1 MKKNLLKTT
10 ALGLTLAMAL
20 MSAAGCGSSKDGGSK
35 SSGDDNATTKN
46 SSSDNAGSGSDES
59 SDNSDDNDT
68 ANVDFKDCPWIIAH
82 ELSDAEYLELPEGA
96 TLYGDALPFTTD
108 TLNNIPFHASGNI
121 PLADCL
127 NNDAYAASFFTDGL
141 DYPNLE
147 IDADDGTVGEA
158 LDNMKWY
165 LSDTYLSNTIFRMSD
180 DDFAALEKDHS
191 DICEEYLLLDMLAAE
206 FGSPNYVTYFS
217 ETLDAHAL
225 VNDLIH
231 PESTDNGFSL
241 ELVYIGWQ
249 FEDFGIAAFFY
260 DTSNV
265 DSSSPSGIR
274 SETSDH
280 VGLVY
285 VPIENGTL
293 AEHNYDEESSYELG
307 KNIVKDVIAEKQKVF
322 GDVEFIKPDPSL
334 LQ

>member
-35 SSGDDNATTKN
+35 SSGDDNTTTKN

-59 SDNSDDNDT
+59 SDNSEDNDT
-68 ANVDFKDCPWIIAH
+68 ANIDFKDCPWFIAH

-96 TLYGDALPFTTD
+96 TLYGEALPFTTD
-108 TLNNIPFHASGNI
+108 TLNNIQLHASGNI

-127 NNDAYAASFFTDGL
+127 NDDAYAYTFYADGL
-141 DYPNLE
+141 EYPDLE
-147 IDADDGTVGEA
+147 IDADDGTVSEA
-158 LDNMKWY
+158 LDNMKWH
-165 LSDTYLSNTIFRMSD
+165 LSDGYLSNTTFRISD

-206 FGSPNYVTYFS
+206 FGSPNYVSYFS
-217 ETLDAHAL
+217 QTVDAHT
-225 VNDLIH
+225 LIDDFLH
-231 PESTDNGFSL
+231 PERSEYNISL
-241 ELVYIGWQ
+241 EQIYIGWQ
-249 FEDFGIAAFFY
+249 FEDFGITAFFS
-260 DTSNV
+260 DTTQV
-265 DSSSPSGIR
+265 DSSHSSGIR

-280 VGLVY
+280 VCLFY

-293 AEHNYDEESSYELG
+293 AEYYHDDDYSG

>member
-59 SDNSDDNDT
+59 SDNSEDNDT

-96 TLYGDALPFTTD
+96 TLYGETLPFTTD

-127 NNDAYAASFFTDGL
+127 NDNAYAYTFYVDGL
-141 DYPNLE
+141 EYPDLE
-147 IDADDGTVGEA
+147 IDADDGTVSEA

-165 LSDTYLSNTIFRMSD
+165 LADSYLSNTTFRISD
-180 DDFAALEKDHS
+180 DDFSALEKDHS

-217 ETLDAHAL
+217 ETLDAHTL

-231 PESTDNGFSL
+231 PESTDYGISL

-249 FEDFGIAAFFY
+249 FEDFGIAAGFC

-265 DSSSPSGIR
+265 DSSSPSGIS
-274 SETSDH
+274 SEISGY
-280 VGLVY
+280 VNLVY

-293 AEHNYDEESSYELG
+293 AEYYHNNDYNS

>member
-20 MSAAGCGSSKDGGSK
+20 MSAAGCGSSKNEGSK

-46 SSSDNAGSGSDES
+46 SSSDDAGSGSDES

-96 TLYGDALPFTTD
+96 TLYGETLPFTTD

-127 NNDAYAASFFTDGL
+127 NDNAYAASFFTDSL
-141 DYPNLE
+141 DYPSLE
-147 IDADDGTVGEA
+147 IDADDGTVSEA

-165 LSDTYLSNTIFRMSD
+165 LADSYLSNTTFRISD

-217 ETLDAHAL
+217 ETLDAHTL
-225 VNDLIH
+225 VNDFIH
-231 PESTDNGFSL
+231 PESTDYGISL
-241 ELVYIGWQ
+241 EQVYIGWQ
-249 FEDFGIAAFFY
+249 FEDFGIAAGFC

-265 DSSSPSGIR
+265 DSSSPSGIS
-274 SETSDH
+274 SEISGY
-280 VGLVY
+280 VNLVY

-293 AEHNYDEESSYELG
+293 AEYYHNNDYNSQ
-307 KNIVKDVIAEKQKVF
+307 NIVKDVIAEKQKVF

>member
-35 SSGDDNATTKN
+35 YFGDDNATTKN
-46 SSSDNAGSGSDES
+46 SSSDDAGSGSDES
-59 SDNSDDNDT
+59 SDNSEDNDT

-96 TLYGDALPFTTD
+96 TLYGEALPFTTD

-127 NNDAYAASFFTDGL
+127 DNDAYAYSFFT
-141 DYPNLE
+141 
-147 IDADDGTVGEA
+147 
-158 LDNMKWY
+158 
-165 LSDTYLSNTIFRMSD
+165 FRMSD
-180 DDFAALEKDHS
+180 DDFSALEEKHS

-249 FEDFGIAAFFY
+249 FEDFGIAAGFC

-280 VGLVY
+280 VNLVY

-293 AEHNYDEESSYELG
+293 AEYYHNDDYSS